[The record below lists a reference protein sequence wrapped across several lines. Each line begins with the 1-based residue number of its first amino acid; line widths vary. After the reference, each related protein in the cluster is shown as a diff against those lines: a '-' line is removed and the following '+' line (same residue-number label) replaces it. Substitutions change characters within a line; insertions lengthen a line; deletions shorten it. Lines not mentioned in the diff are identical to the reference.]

1 MPRYEV
7 MVRFTQTRTK
17 PIKVWAR
24 DEAEAKD
31 KACDIVAGWD
41 DVTETETEAVEN
53 IETANE

>member
-24 DEAEAKD
+24 DEAEAEE
-31 KACDIVAGWD
+31 KACEIVDRWE
-41 DVTETETEAVEN
+41 DVTMTEAEDVEE
-53 IETANE
+53 IEE